1 MGTDLSWV
9 KALGGGLTG
18 NTGPIS
24 VLTFVFWHSSP
35 LRALPY
41 MKTEYIVK
49 NYHVKK
55 TRKLG
60 SHTEPNS
67 YHKKKRQNKSIDPG
81 CWEGA
86 VDAPPSQYP

>member
-1 MGTDLSWV
+1 
-9 KALGGGLTG
+9 
-18 NTGPIS
+18 
-24 VLTFVFWHSSP
+24 
-35 LRALPY
+35 